1 MDNKRRRQVISQ
13 TGARQNLPDVAVE
26 KDFWV
31 CWTLEKLFSA
41 APFSNHLAF
50 KGGTSLSKGWKLI
63 DRFSEDIDIVIDRG
77 ILGYRGEN
85 APEEAPS
92 RRQEKKRLDEIRTA
106 SRRYISATVRPEL
119 LESMFKDLP
128 DKTEWSL
135 EEDSS
140 DPDGQTLLFLY
151 PSALPGTAGYIN
163 RAVKIEMGARSDT
176 EPLEQAIITPYIAE
190 SFPDLF
196 AKSSFDVRAVGP
208 IRTFWEKAMLLHE
221 ESYRPVGKRKRK
233 QYLARH
239 YYDLFRLIT
248 SGIGREAMVD
258 LGLFRQIANHRSI
271 YFRHTWMNYDT
282 IAPGSLSLV
291 PDKEQLPQWREDYQS
306 MSREM
311 FYGDIPTFEE
321 IMEVVATFQNE
332 FNKRNHYGL

>member
-1 MDNKRRRQVISQ
+1 MDNNRRRQVISQ
-13 TGARQNLPDVAVE
+13 TGARKNLPDIAVE

-31 CWTLEKLFSA
+31 CWTLQKLFSTN
-41 APFSNHLAF
+41 PFSDQLAF

-77 ILGYRGEN
+77 ILGYQGEN
-85 APEEAPS
+85 APEEAAS
-92 RRQEKKRLDEIRTA
+92 RRQEKKRLEEIRIS
-106 SRRYISATVRPEL
+106 SRRYISEIVRPGL
-119 LESMFKDLP
+119 LASMSSDLP
-128 DKTEWSL
+128 GRDGWSL

-140 DPDGQTLLFLY
+140 DTDGQTLVFLY
-151 PSALPGTAGYIN
+151 PSALPEAVGYIN

-176 EPLEQAIITPYIAE
+176 EPLEQAIVTSYIAE

-196 AKSSFDVRAVGP
+196 AKASFVVRAVGP

-221 ESYRPVGKRKRK
+221 ESYRPAGTRKRK

-248 SGIGREAMVD
+248 SGIGREAAAD
-258 LGLFRQIANHRSI
+258 LDLFRKIVKHRSV

-291 PDKEQLPQWREDYQS
+291 PDDERLPQWREDYRS

-311 FYGDIPTFEE
+311 FYGDVPTFEE
-321 IMEVVATFQNE
+321 ILEVVAGFQNE
-332 FNKRNHYGL
+332 FNKGK